1 MIMQPYPLFIQLEN
15 RDFPALVVGWD
26 DSDIDAEMRPMAL
39 CNVDGVSVMY
49 RVGVDERWIVVNPVE
64 S

>member
-1 MIMQPYPLFIQLEN
+1 MIMQPYPLFIQLDSH
-15 RDFPALVVGWD
+15 DFPALVIGWD
-26 DSDIDAEMRPMAL
+26 TDEHGDLRPMAL